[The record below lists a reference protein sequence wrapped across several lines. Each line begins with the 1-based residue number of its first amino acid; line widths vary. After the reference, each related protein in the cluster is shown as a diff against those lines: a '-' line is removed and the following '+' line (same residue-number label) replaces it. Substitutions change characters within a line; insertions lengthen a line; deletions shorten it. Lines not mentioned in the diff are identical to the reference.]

1 MCHAQVRIDTS
12 MSTYTA
18 PIQHRAKESE
28 SRFLN
33 ALDDLL
39 RHQSFGSTTIQE
51 IANHAGLHKGAF
63 LKRFGTKRAALI
75 ALFERYCVEASQAM
89 ATGHQR
95 MAQHTLLLNLC
106 VELSQTLEA
115 LQRTHFSANRA
126 MHEFFMEDL
135 QVAPQTKR
143 IFKELVDLMQAIQRH
158 YLADQH
164 CTATGAY
171 AAAQLMV
178 TLNYNYVLQAMPGLP
193 QDDQARHQLI
203 ANLIIRSLWT

>member
-1 MCHAQVRIDTS
+1 

-18 PIQHRAKESE
+18 PKQHRARESE
-28 SRFLN
+28 SKFLD
-33 ALDDLL
+33 ALDDILK
-39 RHQSFGSTTIQE
+39 HKSFGSTTIQE

-63 LKRFGTKRAALI
+63 LKRFGTKRGALI
-75 ALFERYCVEASQAM
+75 ELFERYCLEASKAM
-89 ATGHQR
+89 LTGHQR
-95 MAQHTLLLNLC
+95 MAQHTELQALC

-126 MHEFFMEDL
+126 MHEFFMEEL
-135 QVAPQTKR
+135 EAAPQTKQ
-143 IFKELVDLMQAIQRH
+143 IFKELVDLMQATQEH

-193 QDDQARHQLI
+193 RDDQIRHQLI
-203 ANLIIRSLWT
+203 ANLIIRSLHT